1 MLVLG
6 ATAERRNLFFRSDLG
21 LPWIRTLV
29 VIEGLRRIL
38 DRPEFEIVG
47 AVSDGRALV
56 QAAADLE
63 PDLIITDVAM
73 PSLNGIEAASQI
85 SQQNQKSKIIF
96 LTMHPEVVYA
106 RQALAAGG
114 CGYVLKSSAGE
125 ELVTAIHDVL
135 DGRVYVAKS
144 IAQAV
149 QQALEARP
157 MSSRSID
164 GLTVR
169 QREVLQLLAEGRQAK
184 EIAVTLKLS
193 PKTVE
198 FHKYRIMETLGVR
211 TVAELA
217 RYAVKHG
224 IVE

>member
-1 MLVLG
+1 MKRLRILL
-6 ATAERRNLFFRSDLG
+6 ADDHA
-21 LPWIRTLV
+21 V

-73 PSLNGIEAASQI
+73 PSLNGIEAARQI
-85 SQQNQKSKIIF
+85 SRQNQKSKIIF
-96 LTMHPEVVYA
+96 LTMHQEVIYA
-106 RQALAAGG
+106 QQTLAAGG
-114 CGYVLKSSAGE
+114 CGYVLKSAAGE
-125 ELVTAIHDVL
+125 ELVAAIHDVL
-135 DGRVYVAKS
+135 DGRVYMAKS

-149 QQALEARP
+149 QQALDARP
-157 MSSRSID
+157 MSSRGVD
-164 GLTVR
+164 GLTGR

-198 FHKYRIMETLGVR
+198 FHKYRIMQTLGVR

-217 RYAVKHG
+217 RYAVKQG

>member
-1 MLVLG
+1 MKRLRILL
-6 ATAERRNLFFRSDLG
+6 ADDHA
-21 LPWIRTLV
+21 V

-73 PSLNGIEAASQI
+73 PSLNGIEAARQI
-85 SQQNQKSKIIF
+85 SRQNQKSKIIF
-96 LTMHPEVVYA
+96 LTMHQEVIYA
-106 RQALAAGG
+106 QQALAAGG
-114 CGYVLKSSAGE
+114 CGYVLKSAAGE
-125 ELVTAIHDVL
+125 ELVAAIHDVL
-135 DGRVYVAKS
+135 DGRVYMAKS

-149 QQALEARP
+149 QQALDARP
-157 MSSRSID
+157 MSSRGVD
-164 GLTVR
+164 GLTGR

-198 FHKYRIMETLGVR
+198 FHKYRIMQTLGVR

-217 RYAVKHG
+217 RYAVKQG